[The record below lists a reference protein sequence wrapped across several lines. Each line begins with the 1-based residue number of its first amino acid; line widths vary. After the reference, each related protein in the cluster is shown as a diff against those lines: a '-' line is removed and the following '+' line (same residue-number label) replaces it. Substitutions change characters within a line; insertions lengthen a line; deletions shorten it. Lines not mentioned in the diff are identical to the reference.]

1 MPLELY
7 LLAYFVCVFLQY
19 LGFYLFI
26 YLSRLCDY
34 GIHSDDC
41 FLTHVNV
48 LNYLCGY

>member
-26 YLSRLCDY
+26 FP
-34 GIHSDDC
+34 DC
-41 FLTHVNV
+41 VIMEYTLMTV
-48 LNYLCGY
+48 L